1 MPRNYKQHNNM
12 KVTRK
17 QIAPNMWQTTVE
29 EPTDALLALCRRLRA
44 QKLQRKEETIKK
56 HKNEEFNR
64 IKI

>member
-1 MPRNYKQHNNM
+1 M

-56 HKNEEFNR
+56 HKNEEVNR